1 MKKRTAKRTLLGS
14 FLALLL
20 SCAMFLGTTY
30 AWFTD
35 SAQTQVSLIQSGNL
49 NLQLD
54 YADAPETGADFAWKP
69 AENAQNIFGTD
80 ALWEPGYTRIVYIQV
95 TNTGS
100 LALKYRCSVKTG
112 DVVVGKN
119 AQGNAID
126 LRNYIQ
132 VGVKPVTDSHT
143 LVDRDTAVEGIQ
155 MKPLSGHVAG
165 REEGVVYSTDVDNS
179 GMATILESGES
190 QVFALILQMPGT
202 VGNEAN
208 YTGDPAPSLNLTIT
222 VDAAQA
228 SLESDSYGSSYD
240 ATAPYETQT
249 QETQSDA
256 PAGEDT
262 PQESAGE

>member
-112 DVVVGKN
+112 DVVFGKN
-119 AQGNAID
+119 AQGGEID

-132 VGVKPVTDSHT
+132 VGVKPVADSHT
-143 LVDRDTAVEGIQ
+143 LVDRDTAVEGITMQ
-155 MKPLSGHVAG
+155 LLSRQLSTGAA
-165 REEGVVYSTDVDNS
+165 YSTDVDNS
-179 GMATILESGES
+179 NMATTLKSGES

-240 ATAPYETQT
+240 ATAPYETQ
-249 QETQSDA
+249 ETQSDA

>member
-54 YADAPETGADFAWKP
+54 YADAPETGTDFDWKS

-80 ALWEPGYTRIVYIQV
+80 ALWEPGYTRIVYIRV

-119 AQGNAID
+119 AQGGEID
-126 LRNYIQ
+126 LRKYIQ
-132 VGVKPVTDSHT
+132 VGVKPVTDSNT
-143 LVDRDTAVEGIQ
+143 LVDRDTAVKDVTMQ
-155 MKPLSGHVAG
+155 PLSRQLSTGAA
-165 REEGVVYSTDVDNS
+165 YSTDVDNPD
-179 GMATILESGES
+179 MATTLKKGES

-222 VDAAQA
+222 VDVAQA
-228 SLESDSYGSSYD
+228 SSESDSYGSSYD

-256 PAGEDT
+256 SAGEDT